1 MQKSLCKV
9 KDAYK
14 LKYVVVPREDLIQI
28 YILYI
33 RSLLVYCSTLTTEQS
48 NKLERVQK
56 LCLKIILGDCYD
68 GYENALEACGLENLS
83 KRRES
88 RCLKFGL
95 KSLLHPI
102 HSDMFPVNPQVLS
115 NPYNIRSSEHFTV
128 NSAKSESYKK
138 SAIPYIQRLL
148 NTYEHFSP
156 ATA

>member
-68 GYENALEACGLENLS
+68 GYENALEACGLEN
-83 KRRES
+83 K
-88 RCLKFGL
+88 LKGGNQKL
-95 KSLLHPI
+95 ASS
-102 HSDMFPVNPQVLS
+102 HSFQHV
-115 NPYNIRSSEHFTV
+115 SSE
-128 NSAKSESYKK
+128 
-138 SAIPYIQRLL
+138 
-148 NTYEHFSP
+148 P
-156 ATA
+156 AGALKPL